1 MSAKK
6 FTFLIIPEGSHQ
18 VRRFNM
24 KRSALKG
31 WIACAVVVLVGLTAM
46 TVDYVTSVLDQAEL
60 NRLQVENRLQRNELQ
75 RLVAGLDDLQKEMR
89 LMAQTDAKV
98 RIMADL
104 SKPKTD
110 TMAGIGGP
118 PEIDEN
124 DSFAQLQTR
133 IDQMRRDIDL
143 RRESQEEI
151 QGFLNDQ
158 RSMVGAEPD
167 GWPVKGWLTSSFGMR
182 KSPFTGKRKMHEGYD
197 IAART
202 GTPIVSTADGV
213 VSKSETVPGYGKL
226 VVIEH
231 GYGYRTYY
239 GHNSKL
245 FVRAGQRV
253 TRGQKIAAVGN
264 TGRSTGAH
272 VHYEIRRNGVPVNP
286 KKFL

>member
-1 MSAKK
+1 MPAKK

-18 VRRFNM
+18 VRRFNI
-24 KRSALKG
+24 KRTALKAYL
-31 WIACAVVVLVGLTAM
+31 ACAGLVLVALTAM
-46 TVDYVTSVLDQAEL
+46 TVDYVSAELDQAEL
-60 NRLQVENRLQRNELQ
+60 NRLQVENRQQRNELQ
-75 RLVAGLDDLQKEMR
+75 HLVAGLEDIQKEMR

-98 RIMADL
+98 RIMAEL

-110 TMAGIGGP
+110 AMAGIGGP

-133 IDQMRRDIDL
+133 IDNMRRDIDL

-158 RSMVGAEPD
+158 RSMVGAMPA

-202 GTPIVSTADGV
+202 GTPLFVTADGV
-213 VSKSETVPGYGKL
+213 VSKAETVPGYGKL

-286 KKFL
+286 KKFM